1 MRVARN
7 PQNGRFVSLKRKRKL
22 NAIKNLRLKN
32 STDEDKIKKRKAKVK
47 KAKKT
52 AFKINGNRIID
63 ILYLNEQLIRG
74 CKRCK
79 EALVKATSH
88 STIFDIPMRPV
99 REDQRHRRRFKALLT

>member
-22 NAIKNLRLKN
+22 DAIKNLRLKN
-32 STDEDKIKKRKAKVK
+32 STDKDKIKRHKAKVK

-63 ILYLNEQLIRG
+63 IMYLNEQLTRG
-74 CKRCK
+74 CKRCNASVNSK
-79 EALVKATSH
+79 H
-88 STIFDIPMRPV
+88 QHPPPGRPPG
-99 REDQRHRRRFKALLT
+99 F